1 MLKYA
6 FQLGKKCV
14 RLGKAKQ
21 PQCKRLAMG
30 KQRMPDFVYDMP
42 IATLAVWSSVLA
54 ICVMVVGL
62 LVVKPVFRV
71 LIGTGPDFNSSV
83 NYATSSFSL
92 FNGLLL
98 GLLTVAAY
106 QNLERVR
113 ESITNE
119 ATSLGSL
126 YAQIAAYPEPIRSE
140 VKWLMRDYTLYT
152 IYEEWPAHRQGEIL
166 NGGFNRADAIRRSL
180 SQFEPETERERV
192 IHYQAMAS
200 FQEFS
205 TERQKRLTGVTTEIP
220 AVLWYAVIV
229 GAGINMFLLVLLKMR
244 VLPHF
249 VLGSIIAFFLG
260 VILFVIVTLDRP
272 LRGPSG
278 LSPFAYELLWDR
290 LMIWDEPVEQESI

>member
-1 MLKYA
+1 
-6 FQLGKKCV
+6 
-14 RLGKAKQ
+14 
-21 PQCKRLAMG
+21 
-30 KQRMPDFVYDMP
+30 MPDFVYEMP
-42 IATLAVWSSVLA
+42 FETLAVWCSVLA
-54 ICVMVVGL
+54 ICVMIVGL
-62 LVVKPVFRV
+62 LVVKPFFRV

-106 QNLERVR
+106 QNLQQVR

-126 YAQIAAYPEPIRSE
+126 YQQMASYPEPIRSD

-152 IYEEWPAHRQGEIL
+152 IHEEWPAHRKGEVL

-180 SQFEPETERERV
+180 SEFEPETESERV
-192 IHYQAMAS
+192 IHLQAMSS
-200 FQEFS
+200 FQDFS
-205 TERQKRLTGVTTEIP
+205 GERQRRLTGVTTEIP
-220 AVLWYAVIV
+220 AVLWYAVLV
-229 GAGINMFLLVLLKMR
+229 GAAINMLLLVLLKMR
-244 VLPHF
+244 LLPHF
-249 VLGSIIAFFLG
+249 VLGTIIAFFIG

-272 LRGPSG
+272 LWGPSG

-290 LMIWDEPVEQESI
+290 LMIWDEPVAQGSE

>member
-1 MLKYA
+1 
-6 FQLGKKCV
+6 
-14 RLGKAKQ
+14 
-21 PQCKRLAMG
+21 
-30 KQRMPDFVYDMP
+30 MPDFVYDMP
-42 IATLAVWSSVLA
+42 FDTLAVWCSVLA
-54 ICVMVVGL
+54 ICVMIVGL
-62 LVVKPVFRV
+62 LIIKPLFRL

-113 ESITNE
+113 ESVTNE
-119 ATSLGSL
+119 ATSLGGL
-126 YAQIAAYPEPIRSE
+126 YAQMAAYPEPTRSD

-152 IYEEWPAHRQGEIL
+152 IHKEWPAHRKGEIL
-166 NGGFNRADAIRRSL
+166 NGGFNRSDAIRRSL

-192 IHYQAMAS
+192 IHRQAMSS
-200 FQEFS
+200 FHDFS

-229 GAGINMFLLVLLKMR
+229 GAGINILLLVLLKMR
-244 VLPHF
+244 LLPHF
-249 VLGSIIAFFLG
+249 VLGTITAFFLG

-278 LSPFAYELLWDR
+278 LSPFAYQLLWDR
-290 LMIWDEPVEQESI
+290 LMIWDEPVAQGGA